1 MGDLASNLSCCG
13 CSFLIKLYVCFLLQ
27 LNNKLKKEAEAR
39 GAEFKVDK
47 LRRNIEMDEYDLM
60 HWRRSLEEKEALI
73 RYISWYS
80 SFSSLKHSL
89 HCLTSLNIILHRIDS

>member
-1 MGDLASNLSCCG
+1 M
-13 CSFLIKLYVCFLLQ
+13 Q

-39 GAEFKVDK
+39 GDEFKVEK

-73 RYISWYS
+73 RDISWYHHFPLS
-80 SFSSLKHSL
+80 N
-89 HCLTSLNIILHRIDS
+89 TPYTM